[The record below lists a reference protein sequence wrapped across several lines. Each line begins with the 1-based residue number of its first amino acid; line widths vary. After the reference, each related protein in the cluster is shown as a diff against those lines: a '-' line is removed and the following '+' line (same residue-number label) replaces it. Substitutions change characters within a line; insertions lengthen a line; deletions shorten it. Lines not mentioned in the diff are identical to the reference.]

1 MIVFSH
7 GGDDAQHLER
17 DPVQDDVGQGEQ
29 VEQPQECD
37 GEAQKDPQ
45 PVIEAKQK
53 NKSAFIP
60 TKPIVS
66 YPGLCKIE
74 NPSSQILLNFVNVH
88 LLEILP

>member
-29 VEQPQECD
+29 VKQPQECN
-37 GEAQKDPQ
+37 GEAQEDPQ
-45 PVIEAKQK
+45 PVIETLTESVFFFHKIK
-53 NKSAFIP
+53 LLTINFIS
-60 TKPIVS
+60 V
-66 YPGLCKIE
+66 Y
-74 NPSSQILLNFVNVH
+74 